1 MRYIVTGAWP
11 LFLGMLLLQIG
22 NGMQGTVLGIR
33 GAAEGFSTSSMS
45 LVMAGYFL
53 GFLAGSRLAPPMI
66 RRVGHVRVFAA
77 LGSMISAVLIMYPL
91 LVDLLAWGAGRVL
104 LGFCFSGV
112 YVTAESWLNNSVD
125 NANRGKALSVYLIV
139 QTAAMVLA
147 QWVVTLGNPGGA
159 GDFAMFVV
167 PSILVSLAFAPILL
181 TVSPAPAFETS
192 KPLGIPKLFR
202 ISPLGC
208 AGMLLLGGVF
218 SVQFGMSSVF
228 ATAAGF
234 SVEQVSTFISAFF
247 VGALICQY
255 PIGWLSDRLDR
266 RQLILVAGAICG
278 FGGVLGYALMGN
290 FPAMVA
296 SALISGGMANP
307 LYSLL
312 IAHTND
318 YLERDEMAGAAGGM
332 VFINGCGAVVGPVLL
347 GWWMERQGPEAF
359 FAFIA
364 VLGFM
369 ISAYAAWRATRRA
382 ATPVAETE
390 SYTVV
395 AAGATPTVMEI
406 AIETAQEEAAQEEAA
421 PEQTAAD
428 GAGR

>member
-1 MRYIVTGAWP
+1 MRYIVMAAWP
-11 LFLGMLLLQIG
+11 LFLGMILLQIG

-45 LVMAGYFL
+45 LVMSGYFL

-77 LGSMISAVLIMYPL
+77 LGSMISALLIMYPL
-91 LVDLLAWGAGRVL
+91 LVDPFAWGAGRVL

-125 NANRGKALSVYLIV
+125 NANRGKALSIYLIA
-139 QTAAMVLA
+139 QMAAMVAA
-147 QWVVTLGNPGGA
+147 QWVVTLGDPA
-159 GDFAMFVV
+159 AKGDFAMFVV

-192 KPLGIPKLFR
+192 KPLSISKLFR

-208 AGMLLLGGVF
+208 VGTLFLGGVF

-228 ATAAGF
+228 ATSAGF
-234 SVEQVSTFISAFF
+234 SVREVSIFISAFF
-247 VGALICQY
+247 VGALVCQY
-255 PIGWLSDRLDR
+255 PIGWLSDRVDR
-266 RQLILVAGAICG
+266 RMLIMVAGAGCG
-278 FGGVLGYALMGN
+278 LGGLLGYMLMGS

-296 SALISGGMANP
+296 SALIAGGMANP

-318 YLERDEMAGAAGGM
+318 YLDRDDMAGAAGGLI
-332 VFINGCGAVVGPVLL
+332 FINGCGAVVGPVLL
-347 GWWMERQGPEAF
+347 GWWMEQQGPQAF
-359 FAFIA
+359 FAFIF
-364 VLGFM
+364 VFGFM
-369 ISAYAAWRATRRA
+369 ISGYAAWRTTRRA

-406 AIETAQEEAAQEEAA
+406 AIETAQEEAAS
-421 PEQTAAD
+421 EQTAAD